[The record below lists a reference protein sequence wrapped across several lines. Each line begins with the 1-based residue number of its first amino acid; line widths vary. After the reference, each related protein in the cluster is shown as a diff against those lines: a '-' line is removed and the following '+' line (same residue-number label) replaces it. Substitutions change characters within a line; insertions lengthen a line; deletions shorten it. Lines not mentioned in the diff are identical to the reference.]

1 MVEFI
6 GLSFP
11 FSSKLKIW
19 SFYVVVVQ
27 GRQRNV
33 QKKRETHADLLFSS
47 LTLLR
52 FWRSCCLRSRSFE
65 TSLTFLR
72 RSETAPRRSRKLTL
86 MRSVAEVNKQE
97 RGLEP
102 TKTEVNFQ
110 KWELEF
116 SAPHFHGQPR
126 RHNVRCERLVP
137 HRTVAVYALPD
148 SFFVAPRKDIRY
160 STNIAKEKKQ
170 YLTASPANSV
180 FPYFRSSLLSPRKKR
195 ILPSSHRA
203 LRLFWGD
210 CFRSV
215 WWKHEFYL
223 KFRRNVCLWMRCG
236 GKVGLSVISHLSL
249 IG

>member
-33 QKKRETHADLLFSS
+33 QKKRETHADLLFCS

-72 RSETAPRRSRKLTL
+72 RSETAPRRSRKWTL
-86 MRSVAEVNKQE
+86 MRSVADVNKQE

-110 KWELEF
+110 EWELEF
-116 SAPHFHGQPR
+116 SAPNFHGNRAGTTFGVNDLCRTGPSLFMLYR
-126 RHNVRCERLVP
+126 IPFLWRHEKISDIVR
-137 HRTVAVYALPD
+137 T
-148 SFFVAPRKDIRY
+148 
-160 STNIAKEKKQ
+160 
-170 YLTASPANSV
+170 
-180 FPYFRSSLLSPRKKR
+180 
-195 ILPSSHRA
+195 
-203 LRLFWGD
+203 
-210 CFRSV
+210 
-215 WWKHEFYL
+215 
-223 KFRRNVCLWMRCG
+223 
-236 GKVGLSVISHLSL
+236 
-249 IG
+249 